1 MKYQDTALWDMQY
14 HSISGWAK
22 NLLKFQKT
30 ENRELAP
37 QEHRSTGA
45 RSIQRGK
52 KKRLCESPFHDFG
65 SKKNE
70 ARLKEKFSIL

>member
-1 MKYQDTALWDMQY
+1 MGHTVSFNFRMGQELTQ
-14 HSISGWAK
+14 IS
-22 NLLKFQKT
+22 KT
-30 ENRELAP
+30 ENRELEP

-65 SKKNE
+65 SKKIE

>member
-1 MKYQDTALWDMQY
+1 MGRAVVFTFRMGQELTQ
-14 HSISGWAK
+14 IS
-22 NLLKFQKT
+22 NT

-45 RSIQRGK
+45 RSNQRRK

-65 SKKNE
+65 SKKIE